1 MWEEVEEKDEDED
14 ENESEEDEGMSLD
27 YEWRGYGRR
36 AENRRTR
43 IMRNKHRKT
52 WWNNMR

>member
-14 ENESEEDEGMSLD
+14 ENESEEDEGMALD